1 MIPFNQVITQVVTKG
16 VLFLTLSFFLTAC
29 SQSKY
34 PSSASEIDGNASV
47 SNIDRFEGVNR
58 RIYKFN
64 GGLDKYLVKP
74 VATAYKTVTPEIVDK
89 GVSNFFSNLGDVG
102 NAINNLL
109 QFKPG
114 PALIDTER
122 VLFNS
127 TVGIG
132 GLIDVAS
139 ALGMEKH
146 DEDFGQTLAH
156 WGVKSGPYVMLPF
169 LGPSTVR
176 DATAKLTVDNLTNP
190 THYHDES
197 LAFFALK
204 KLDQRAGIFSEEE
217 AFKDLSDDKYSALRD
232 LWLQRR
238 ASLISDGKVDEKE
251 QSDLIDELESLDD
264 E

>member
-1 MIPFNQVITQVVTKG
+1 MYLLKKVTSRG
-16 VLFLTLSFFLTAC
+16 IFLLTLSLFLTAC
-29 SQSKY
+29 SHQSNQLGNAT
-34 PSSASEIDGNASV
+34 SASG
-47 SNIDRFEGVNR
+47 IDRYESVNR
-58 RIYKFN
+58 RIFKFN
-64 GGLDKYLVKP
+64 GGLDKFLIKP
-74 VATAYKTVTPEIVDK
+74 VAKAYKIITPEVVDK
-89 GVSNFFSNLGDVG
+89 GVTNFFSNLGDVG

-109 QFKPG
+109 QLKPG
-114 PALIDTER
+114 PALVDTER

-132 GLIDVAS
+132 GLFDVAS

-176 DATAKLTVDNLTNP
+176 DATAKLTIDNLSNP
-190 THYHDES
+190 AHYHEES

-204 KLDQRAGIFSEEE
+204 KLDQRADVFADEE
-217 AFKDLSDDKYSALRD
+217 AFKELSDDQYSALRD

-238 ASLISDGKVDEKE
+238 ASLIRDGKVDEKE

>member
-1 MIPFNQVITQVVTKG
+1 MSPFNTVIKKG
-16 VLFLTLSFFLTAC
+16 ASFLALAFLLAAC
-29 SQSKY
+29 SQST
-34 PSSASEIDGNASV
+34 SLNSASKFDDNAITSTV
-47 SNIDRFEGVNR
+47 DSFEGTNR
-58 RIYKFN
+58 RVYKFN
-64 GGLDKYLVKP
+64 AGLDKYLVKP
-74 VATAYKTVTPEIVDK
+74 VATAYKTVTPEIVDT
-89 GVSNFFSNLGDVG
+89 GVSNFFSNLGDVS

-127 TVGIG
+127 TIGLG
-132 GLIDVAS
+132 GLVDVAS

-204 KLDQRAGIFSEEE
+204 KLDQRADIFANEE
-217 AFKDLSDDKYSALRD
+217 AFKDISDDKYSALRD

-238 ASLISDGKVDEKE
+238 ASLIRDGKVDEEE

>member
-1 MIPFNQVITQVVTKG
+1 MVSSNQVVTKG
-16 VLFLTLSFFLTAC
+16 VLFLALSFFLAAC

-34 PSSASEIDGNASV
+34 PSSASKVGGDARE
-47 SNIDRFEGVNR
+47 SNIDRFEGINR
-58 RIYKFN
+58 RVFKFN
-64 GGLDKYLVKP
+64 AGLDKRLVKP
-74 VATAYKTVTPEIVDK
+74 VATAYKAITPEVVDI

-109 QFKPG
+109 QLKPG

-122 VLFNS
+122 LLFNS
-127 TVGIG
+127 TIGIG

-176 DATAKLTVDNLTNP
+176 DATAKVTVDNLTNP
-190 THYHDES
+190 THYHEES
-197 LAFFALK
+197 LAFSALK
-204 KLDQRAGIFSEEE
+204 TLDKRADIFTDEE
-217 AFKDLSDDKYSALRD
+217 AFKDISDDKYSALRD

-238 ASLISDGKVDEKE
+238 ASLIRDGKVDEKE
-251 QSDLIDELESLDD
+251 QSDLFDELESLDD

>member
-1 MIPFNQVITQVVTKG
+1 MILFNKITTKG
-16 VLFLTLSFFLTAC
+16 TLFLTLSLFLVAC

-34 PSSASEIDGNASV
+34 PNSASEVGSDTSA
-47 SNIDRFEGVNR
+47 SNIDRFEGANR

-74 VATAYKTVTPEIVDK
+74 VATAYKKITPGVVDTGVT
-89 GVSNFFSNLGDVG
+89 NFFSNLGDVG
-102 NAINNLL
+102 NAVNNLL

-114 PALIDTER
+114 PALIDTNR

-127 TVGIG
+127 TIGLG

-156 WGVKSGPYVMLPF
+156 WGVKSGPYVVLPF

-204 KLDQRAGIFSEEE
+204 KLDQRADILADEE
-217 AFKDLSDDKYSALRD
+217 ALKGLSDDKYSALRD
-232 LWLQRR
+232 LWLQHRT
-238 ASLISDGKVDEKE
+238 SLIRDGKVDEKE